1 MQDVNGMVASKKL
14 IEMTKIEM
22 DYFQKR
28 DNEFEIAIDEDTVI
42 LHPKVLNTSETGEI
56 PAIQI
61 DQRTLPRAGFFGGR
75 FRFRR

>member
-1 MQDVNGMVASKKL
+1 MQDVNGMVASKKI

-42 LHPKVLNTSETGEI
+42 LHPKVLNTSEPGEI

-61 DQRTLPRAGFFGGR
+61 DQRALPRAGFFGGR